1 METVLISL
9 SCFGHMCNELEI
21 IQNSDSPNE
30 IPTAQ
35 DMHVYRSLSDEA
47 CKFRS
52 GKVIC
57 PICKTHTSC
66 FEITILTL
74 FIINYKDLLSEGLIV
89 DWELVKLNFTVIT
102 FYLHLFLFW
111 HCLPGRAAL
120 QRRIMALLRQLDR
133 QTQGNLQVCGTIMP
147 R

>member
-47 CKFRS
+47 SKFRS

-66 FEITILTL
+66 FEITKLTL

-89 DWELVKLNFTVIT
+89 EWELVKLNVTVIT
-102 FYLHLFLFW
+102 FY
-111 HCLPGRAAL
+111 
-120 QRRIMALLRQLDR
+120 
-133 QTQGNLQVCGTIMP
+133 
-147 R
+147 